1 MAKDAVSKI
10 ESSDG
15 SISKTASKDDI
26 MSYLNLLSFNKEIE
40 EKAEKEAAT
49 TTASKTTEVK
59 VVKTE
64 EEKKV
69 EKAAK

>member
-1 MAKDAVSKI
+1 MAKEAVGKI

-15 SISKTASKDDI
+15 SISKDASKDDI

-40 EKAEKEAAT
+40 EKEAAT
-49 TTASKTTEVK
+49 ATTTTATVE

-69 EKAAK
+69 EKEAK

>member
-1 MAKDAVSKI
+1 MAKEAVSKI

-15 SISKTASKDDI
+15 SISKDASKDDI

-40 EKAEKEAAT
+40 EKEAAT
-49 TTASKTTEVK
+49 ATTTTTTTVE